1 MSPVNSYKIDKITYF
16 ELKSQ
21 TTVFPEKAFFVTYES
36 TQAIRALSLSSKIF
50 QMSLC
55 EPELILTSYTAL
67 KITGGFKA
75 EPDLPI
81 GYVGSSLGSQDPRG
95 PPATCGPH
103 RVNCRYMICSIN
115 IRKNFVVI
123 ILFTKFSFI
132 HLIQLCPTRSQHV
145 AQSKLF
151 CGPV

>member
-81 GYVGSSLGSQDPRG
+81 GYVGLRSLRQ
-95 PPATCGPH
+95 
-103 RVNCRYMICSIN
+103 VNPS
-115 IRKNFVVI
+115 
-123 ILFTKFSFI
+123 
-132 HLIQLCPTRSQHV
+132 RSNG
-145 AQSKLF
+145 ASSKLWYA
-151 CGPV
+151 